1 MEFLIPLLFAVI
13 LMWVL
18 IVLPQRRRASAHRRM
33 MAGLRV
39 GDEIMT
45 AGGFYGTITRIGD
58 EDVRVELAPGT
69 EVRLARG
76 AVASVQSERRDEDVE
91 QSGEDVRG

>member
-18 IVLPQRRRASAHRRM
+18 IVLPQRRRTAAHKKM

-45 AGGFYGTITRIGD
+45 AGGFYGTVTRIGE
-58 EDVRVELAPGT
+58 EDVRVELAPGF

-76 AVASVQSERRDEDVE
+76 AVAAVQREHAEGVE
-91 QSGEDVRG
+91 HSGEERG

>member
-18 IVLPQRRRASAHRRM
+18 IVLPQRRRAGAHRKM

-45 AGGFYGTITRIGD
+45 AGGFYGTVTRIA
-58 EDVRVELAPGT
+58 EEEVRVELAPGF

-76 AVASVQSERRDEDVE
+76 AVASVQREQEREDIE
-91 QSGEDVRG
+91 QPGEDARG